1 MDSSSC
7 PQTSYEQLST
17 KILWTFMT
25 SYDHITV
32 NSKTLD
38 QVGFT
43 SSQARLVHII
53 TRLLFGQGRKKHC
66 PVFLSTPPSTH
77 IPLSTFVV
85 FPLSKLSFVQ
95 LCLCTVVRSSD
106 VIVMFVKDRILNLF
120 L

>member
-17 KILWTFMT
+17 KILWTVMT

-53 TRLLFGQGRKKHC
+53 PRLLFGRKKYC